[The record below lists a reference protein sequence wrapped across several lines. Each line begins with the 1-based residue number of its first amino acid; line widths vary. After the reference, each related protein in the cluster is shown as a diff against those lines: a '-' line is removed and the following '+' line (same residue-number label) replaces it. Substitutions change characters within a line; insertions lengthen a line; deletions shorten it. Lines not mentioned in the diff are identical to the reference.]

1 MSHGLKQEVTI
12 IEFVIEDALNSRT
25 NLIQKKLSYILCLDF
40 LEVGFRLNVFQTL
53 AKAYRLCL
61 IKFE

>member
-53 AKAYRLCL
+53 AKAYRLRL